1 MADKIIIG
9 NGTLITF
16 GRERRL
22 LADGALLARGGVIV
36 EIGQTAALRQAHP
49 EAAFVDA
56 RGQYIM
62 PGMIC
67 THTHTYGAFARA
79 MALKT
84 QPPENFMQ
92 ILQRLWWRLDRSLQT
107 EDIYYSAL
115 VCLVDAIR
123 HGTTTLFD
131 HHSSPNACDGSLDV
145 LTSAFGAAGV
155 RGCLCYEVSDR
166 NGRENARAG
175 IRENERFIRLV
186 RDGANLPASQGAIAP
201 AVPMLSA
208 MMGLH
213 ASFTLSDE
221 TITEAAGIAWGLGV
235 GCHIHVAEGDADAQ
249 DSLRYHRARTMVR
262 LQMLRVLSPRSI
274 AAHCIHVDD
283 HELTVLAK
291 TGTMVV
297 HNPRSNMNNSVGTAR
312 VTEMLEQAIPV
323 GLGNDGLSN
332 DMFLEMKTAYLLHK
346 AALNDPRAMP
356 ADDVQKMAITSNA
369 QFAGIAFG
377 SLGFPARFGELVVGA
392 AADVIIVDYKSP
404 TPVTAANLPWHLIFG
419 VDGGLVTTTIV
430 NGRVLMQDRVLQTLD
445 EDAIFARAREL
456 AAALWQRC

>member
-22 LADGALLARGGVIV
+22 LADGAVLARGGVIV
-36 EIGQTAALRQAHP
+36 EIGQTAALREAHP
-49 EAAFVDA
+49 DAAFVDA
-56 RGQYIM
+56 HGQYIM

-67 THTHTYGAFARA
+67 AHTHTYGAFARG
-79 MALKT
+79 MALKG
-84 QPPENFMQ
+84 QAPENLLQ
-92 ILQRLWWRLDRSLQT
+92 ILQRLWWRLDRGLQA
-107 EDIYYSAL
+107 DDVYSSAQ
-115 VCLVDAIR
+115 VCLIDAIR

-131 HHSSPNACDGSLDV
+131 HHSSPSACDGSLD
-145 LTSAFGAAGV
+145 LLAGAFGAAGV

-166 NGRENARAG
+166 NGRENARAA

-186 RDGANLPASQGAIAP
+186 RDGVSSPVSQGSLAP

-235 GCHIHVAEGDADAQ
+235 GCHIHVAEGEADVS
-249 DSLRYHRARTMVR
+249 DSLRYHRSRTMVR
-262 LQMLRVLSPRSI
+262 LQALRVLSPRSI
-274 AAHCIHVDD
+274 AAHCIQVDD
-283 HELTVLAK
+283 HELAVLAT
-291 TGTMVV
+291 TGTTVA

-312 VTEMLEQAIPV
+312 VTEMLEQSTPV
-323 GLGNDGLSN
+323 GLGNDGFSN
-332 DMFLEMKTAYLLHK
+332 DMFQEMKMAYLLHK

-356 ADDVQKMAITSNA
+356 AEDVQKMAIANNA
-369 QFAGIAFG
+369 QCAGIAFG
-377 SLGFPARFGELVVGA
+377 SLGFPVRFGELVVGA
-392 AADVIIVDYKSP
+392 PADVIVVDYKSP
-404 TPVTAANLPWHLIFG
+404 TPVTAANLPGHLIFG
-419 VDGGLVTTTIV
+419 VDGSMVTTTVV

-445 EDAIFARAREL
+445 EEAIFARAREL
-456 AAALWQRC
+456 AGALWQRI